1 MLLEDGRFWHPISSP
16 SLKASARKFIEF
28 YNLFKQIGYIKPIS
42 IKRHHSQN
50 TETEIKP
57 MLQVCSE
64 IAPKKAKQLSDRLQ
78 LPLID
83 SLPAS
88 KELGEQMVL
97 SWYREKNQSEEDA
110 PKLGLFSTHSGPV
123 SIDFI
128 SGKKNHRRQFGGG
141 KGQPLARA
149 IGISGENTPNVL
161 DATAGM
167 GGDAFVFATLGCQVL
182 MVERSPIVSAL
193 LQDALDRALNAS
205 NLDPDVREIV
215 GRLSLVNADAADYLL
230 NEQPQVEVVYMD
242 PMYPDKKKAASAK
255 KEMKVLQQLLGPD
268 MDSEKLLAAALRT
281 ASKRVVVKRPAK
293 APTIKGI
300 QPNAEIKSPN
310 TRYDIYSIKALKAAS
325 LI

>member
-1 MLLEDGRFWHPISSP
+1 MT
-16 SLKASARKFIEF
+16 
-28 YNLFKQIGYIKPIS
+28 QI
-42 IKRHHSQN
+42 
-50 TETEIKP
+50 T
-57 MLQVCSE
+57 VCSHLCPHQ
-64 IAPKKAKQLSDRLQ
+64 ALHLSKVLG
-78 LPLID
+78 LPLI
-83 SLPAS
+83 STPPPA
-88 KELGEQMVL
+88 KQLGEQMIL
-97 SWYREKNQSEEDA
+97 DWYHDKNQCPEEA
-110 PKLGLFSTHSGPV
+110 PKLGLFSSHSGPV

-149 IGISGENTPNVL
+149 IGISGENTPSVL

-167 GGDAFVFATLGCQVL
+167 GGDAFVFATLGCRVL
-182 MVERSPIVSAL
+182 MVERSAIVAAL

-230 NEQPQVEVVYMD
+230 NQQPQVDVVYMD

-268 MDSEKLLAAALRT
+268 MDSEKLLDAALRT

-310 TRYDIYSIKALKAAS
+310 TRYDIYSIKALKAAG